1 MCGRASLLTPCLF
14 LLAVIDVAGGDKVPR
29 KGGPGISQADVLVI
43 NKIDLAPLVGAD
55 LSVMARDASAM
66 RDGAPTVFTAVKSRE
81 GVQAVVDLVLA
92 ARQEALAQKAAQ
104 TH

>member
-1 MCGRASLLTPCLF
+1 MSARFTDSGHGT
-14 LLAVIDVAGGDKVPR
+14 VIDVAGGDKVPR

-55 LSVMARDASAM
+55 LSVMARDASLM
-66 RDGAPTVFTAVKSRE
+66 RDRAPTVFTAVKSRE

-92 ARQEALAQKAAQ
+92 ARQTAYAQKAAQ
-104 TH
+104 GGI